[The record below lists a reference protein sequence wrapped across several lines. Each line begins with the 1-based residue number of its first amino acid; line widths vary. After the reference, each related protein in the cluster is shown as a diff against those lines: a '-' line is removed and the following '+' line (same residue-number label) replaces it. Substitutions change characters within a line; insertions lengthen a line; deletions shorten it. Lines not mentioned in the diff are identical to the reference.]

1 MHKQLYLF
9 FALLVVSG
17 HAAFNETSRFL
28 AENGFSHV
36 SEQFVLEELEVRQ
49 IVGLPDE
56 ILAALEVKTV
66 GARLRLRSVASQ
78 WVQSQVIFFLT
89 KEI

>member
-9 FALLVVSG
+9 FALLVVSC

-36 SEQFVLEELEVRQ
+36 SEQFVLEELEKMAEKMGVKVTR
-49 IVGLPDE
+49 IRWLPKDSPFS
-56 ILAALEVKTV
+56 A
-66 GARLRLRSVASQ
+66 
-78 WVQSQVIFFLT
+78 
-89 KEI
+89 

>member
-9 FALLVVSG
+9 FALLVVSC

-56 ILAALEVKTV
+56 ILAALGVKTV
-66 GARLRLRSVASQ
+66 GARLRSVASQ
-78 WVQSQVIFFLT
+78 WVPSQVIFFLT